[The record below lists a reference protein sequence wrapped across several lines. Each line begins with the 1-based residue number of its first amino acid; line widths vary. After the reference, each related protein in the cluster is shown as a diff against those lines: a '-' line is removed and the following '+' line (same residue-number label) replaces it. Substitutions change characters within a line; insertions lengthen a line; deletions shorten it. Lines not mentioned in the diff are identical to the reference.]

1 VLKRN
6 KKILIKW
13 AFFAGIA
20 GCLVDLISMFILG
33 REIKGY
39 SPLSNTMSM
48 MGTSKSP
55 VDHQI
60 ALWWILM
67 GILFVIFGL
76 GIRFAFNDKRILALA
91 ASWLIILYGVGEGLG
106 SALFPEDVPGTTHT
120 LTGLLHNFMGGL
132 GTTSITIFT
141 LVMAKLIPE
150 YKKFSYLVFI
160 IGITGIILFGIGQF
174 WHNPAN
180 FFVMN
185 KGLWQRIFVMDYYLY
200 VIVIAIKLITDT
212 DNISI
217 ERHS

>member
-1 VLKRN
+1 VFKRN

-13 AFFAGIA
+13 TSFAGIA

-48 MGTSKSP
+48 MGTSNSP

-67 GILFVIFGL
+67 GILFIIFGL
-76 GIRFAFNDKRILALA
+76 GIRYAFSDKKKLAII

-106 SALFPEDVPGTTHT
+106 SALFPEDIPGTSHT
-120 LTGLLHNFMGGL
+120 FTGLLHNFMGGL

-150 YKKFSYLVFI
+150 YKKFSYVVFI
-160 IGITGIILFGIGQF
+160 VGMTGIIFFGIGQF
-174 WHNPAN
+174 WHNPTN

-200 VIVIAIKLITDT
+200 VIVIAIKLITNT
-212 DNISI
+212 DNVSI
-217 ERHS
+217 EKYS